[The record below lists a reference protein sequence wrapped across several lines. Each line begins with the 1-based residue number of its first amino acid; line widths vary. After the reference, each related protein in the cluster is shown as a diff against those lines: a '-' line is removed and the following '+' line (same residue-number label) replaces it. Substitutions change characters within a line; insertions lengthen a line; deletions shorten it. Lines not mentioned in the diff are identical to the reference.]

1 MALGTRL
8 VHRDRR
14 SQLMAHDIAWGS
26 GPSQLDMT
34 RVESGMTALLEAC
47 ERAVETIG
55 SAVPP
60 VQLRALL
67 IIDKSG
73 SLNLNRLAAA
83 LGASASAT
91 SRLCDRMQAAGLVT
105 RGRTA
110 ASRREIAVLTTES
123 GRRLADWVRA
133 QRRDVLGRVLEGMS
147 PDGREALAHGL
158 DELAA
163 DSGQTSSGP
172 PQA

>member
-1 MALGTRL
+1 MGPDTAWSSEAGRL
-8 VHRDRR
+8 D
-14 SQLMAHDIAWGS
+14 LA
-26 GPSQLDMT
+26 

-47 ERAVETIG
+47 ERAVEAIG

-105 RGRTA
+105 RDRTA
-110 ASRREIAVLTTES
+110 ASRREIAVLTTEA

-133 QRRDVLGRVLEGMS
+133 QRRDVIGRVLNGMS

-158 DELAA
+158 DELA
-163 DSGQTSSGP
+163 GQSGP
-172 PQA
+172 ASSAPPA